1 MPSTILFVKS
11 VINSKSEHQ
20 TWPFLFWYFIRLN
33 LKILKEQK
41 LADHSFDLLDELDN
55 DLDVDVDAVVRADV
69 YVVMRAEGD
78 KEKGVAV
85 DEDVD
90 LIVELDV
97 D

>member
-1 MPSTILFVKS
+1 M
-11 VINSKSEHQ
+11 
-20 TWPFLFWYFIRLN
+20 
-33 LKILKEQK
+33 
-41 LADHSFDLLDELDN
+41 
-55 DLDVDVDAVVRADV
+55 DVDAVVRADV
-69 YVVMRAEGD
+69 YVVVRAEGD

>member
-1 MPSTILFVKS
+1 M
-11 VINSKSEHQ
+11 
-20 TWPFLFWYFIRLN
+20 
-33 LKILKEQK
+33 
-41 LADHSFDLLDELDN
+41 
-55 DLDVDVDAVVRADV
+55 DAVVRANV
-69 YVVMRAEGD
+69 YVVVGTEGD

>member
-1 MPSTILFVKS
+1 M
-11 VINSKSEHQ
+11 
-20 TWPFLFWYFIRLN
+20 
-33 LKILKEQK
+33 
-41 LADHSFDLLDELDN
+41 
-55 DLDVDVDAVVRADV
+55 DVGAVVRTDV
-69 YVVMRAEGD
+69 YVVVGAEGD

>member
-1 MPSTILFVKS
+1 M
-11 VINSKSEHQ
+11 
-20 TWPFLFWYFIRLN
+20 
-33 LKILKEQK
+33 
-41 LADHSFDLLDELDN
+41 
-55 DLDVDVDAVVRADV
+55 DVVVRADL
-69 YVVMRAEGD
+69 YVVVGAEGD